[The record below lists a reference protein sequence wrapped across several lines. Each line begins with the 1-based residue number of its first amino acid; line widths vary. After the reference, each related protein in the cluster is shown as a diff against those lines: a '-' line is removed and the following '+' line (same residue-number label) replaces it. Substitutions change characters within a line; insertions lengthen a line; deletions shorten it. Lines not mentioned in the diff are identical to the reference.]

1 MQKPAHNYMELFFSR
16 EIASGARKLDR
27 QESGH
32 CIKVLRHRAGDT
44 IHVIDGCGNLYECR
58 ILSADPAATG
68 FEVLNVVEGYGSHP
82 YRLTMAV
89 APPKNIDRFEWFCE
103 KATEIG
109 VDVIVPLVGDYS
121 ERKVFKGDRCERIIV
136 SAAKQSHKG
145 AVPEL
150 ESLTPV
156 RDFLVRDFA
165 PGVRKFI
172 CYCSEVEGAAKI
184 HIREALAAG
193 CAGLYVAPA
202 VGGSVP
208 VDSPFPATG
217 SAPGTSATAEF
228 VVMIGPEGD
237 FSREEIALAVRHGW
251 QIISLGDSRLRIETA
266 ALTATAAVYLSRL

>member
-1 MQKPAHNYMELFFSR
+1 MELFYSR
-16 EIASGARKLDR
+16 EIASGARELDR

-58 ILSADPAATG
+58 IVSADPSATG
-68 FEVLNVVEGYGSHP
+68 FEVVSIVEGYGSHP

-109 VDVIVPLVGDYS
+109 VDEIVPLVGDYS

-145 AVPEL
+145 AVPTL
-150 ESLTPV
+150 ARLTTV
-156 RDFLVRDFA
+156 RDFLKRDFA
-165 PGVRKFI
+165 PGILKFI
-172 CYCSEVEGAAKI
+172 CYCSEVEGAGKT
-184 HIREALAAG
+184 HIREALAA
-193 CAGLYVAPA
+193 AG
-202 VGGSVP
+202 SR
-208 VDSPFPATG
+208 
-217 SAPGTSATAEF
+217 EF

-237 FSREEIALAVRHGW
+237 FSRKEMALAVECGW

-266 ALTATAAVYLSRL
+266 ALAATAAVYLNFQ

>member
-1 MQKPAHNYMELFFSR
+1 MELFFSR
-16 EIASGARKLDR
+16 EIASGARELDR

-58 ILSADPAATG
+58 IVSADPSATG
-68 FEVLNVVEGYGSHP
+68 FEVVSVVEGYGSHP

-109 VDVIVPLVGDYS
+109 VDEIVPLVGDYS

-145 AVPEL
+145 AVPSL
-150 ESLTPV
+150 APLTPV
-156 RDFLVRDFA
+156 RELLKREFA
-165 PGVRKFI
+165 PTVRKFI
-172 CYCSEVEGAAKI
+172 CYCSEVEGAAKT
-184 HIREALAAG
+184 HIREALAA
-193 CAGLYVAPA
+193 A
-202 VGGSVP
+202 
-208 VDSPFPATG
+208 G
-217 SAPGTSATAEF
+217 SASGQAGAALPEF

-237 FSREEIALAVRHGW
+237 FSREEMALAVECGW

-266 ALTATAAVYLSRL
+266 ALAATAAVYLNCQ

>member
-1 MQKPAHNYMELFFSR
+1 MELFFSR
-16 EIASGARKLDR
+16 EIASGARELDP

-58 ILSADPAATG
+58 IVSADPSATG
-68 FEVLNVVEGYGSHP
+68 FEVVSVVEGYGSHP

-109 VDVIVPLVGDYS
+109 VDEIVPLVGDYS

-145 AVPEL
+145 AVPSL
-150 ESLTPV
+150 APLTPV
-156 RDFLVRDFA
+156 RKFLERDFA

-184 HIREALAAG
+184 HIREALATA
-193 CAGLYVAPA
+193 
-202 VGGSVP
+202 
-208 VDSPFPATG
+208 G
-217 SAPGTSATAEF
+217 SASGLAGSALPEF

-237 FSREEIALAVRHGW
+237 FSREEMALAVECGW

-266 ALTATAAVYLSRL
+266 ALAATAAVYLNY